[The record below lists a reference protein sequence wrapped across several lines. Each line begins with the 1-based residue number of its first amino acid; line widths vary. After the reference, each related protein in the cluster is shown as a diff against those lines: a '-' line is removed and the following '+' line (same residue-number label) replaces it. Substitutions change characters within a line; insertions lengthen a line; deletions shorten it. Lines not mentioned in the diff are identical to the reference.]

1 MISKEELHTFKK
13 QLDSSQRPL
22 FLFDDDADGTSSF
35 VLLDKY
41 LQGKAFGICVKGSP
55 KVDVSYSV
63 RIPEFRSDKVFILDK
78 PLVSEDFIRAVKV
91 PIIWLDHH
99 PPQDVRGVQY
109 FNPRIKNDKNYSP
122 TSKWA
127 YEAISDDTYLWIA
140 MIGMVGD
147 WYLEEKYKKEFRKR
161 HPTLMEKN
169 VQTPQEALF
178 ETKLGKIIK
187 IINFNLLGRF
197 KDTMRSVK
205 AFTKIKEPEE
215 ILEGQTKASQRLLTE
230 YDKVNTIY
238 EMEKERISFS
248 ETDEL
253 IIHRY
258 TAENYSFT
266 SELSNEVLYENP
278 NKTVI
283 IARESKDRIIMS
295 LRSKKKIDDAL
306 LSTLTLFEHAG
317 GGGHENACGASV
329 KLHDFNDFVRVFKSK
344 ISS

>member
-1 MISKEELHTFKK
+1 MISEEDLEKFKK
-13 QLDSSQRPL
+13 HLDSSKRPL

-41 LQGKAFGICVKGSP
+41 LDGRAFGVCVKGSP
-55 KVDVSYSV
+55 EVDASYTV

-78 PLVSEDFIRAVKV
+78 PLLSEDFVRSVKI

-99 PPQDVRGVQY
+99 PVQDVRGVHY
-109 FNPRIKNDKNYSP
+109 FNPRKNDETNYSP

-127 YEAISDDTYLWIA
+127 YEAVPNKDYLWIA
-140 MIGMVGD
+140 MVGMVGD
-147 WYLEEKYKKEFRKR
+147 WYLEEKYQKEFRKK
-161 HPTLMEKN
+161 HPTLMEKD
-169 VQTPQEALF
+169 VKTPEQALF
-178 ETKLGKIIK
+178 ETKLGKIVK

-197 KDTMRSVK
+197 GDTMRSVK
-205 AFTKIKEPEE
+205 AYTEIKDPEE
-215 ILEGQTKASQRLLTE
+215 ILEGKTDASQQLLSE
-230 YDKVNTIY
+230 YEKVNELY
-238 EMEKERISFS
+238 EQEKNKISFK
-248 ETDEL
+248 EDDEV

-258 TAENYSFT
+258 STLNYSFT

-278 NKTVI
+278 DKTVI

-306 LSTLTLFEHAG
+306 QSALRLFSDAD

-329 KLHDFNDFVRVFKSK
+329 KIHDFSDFIRVFKSE